1 MLKKIKLNY
10 QQLNVEAID
19 VIKTAAID
27 SINYCLI
34 KYLRH
39 DFGILN
45 LLKMVVNNMIIKTGV
60 CLSPFHYRTHPIT
73 R

>member
-39 DFGILN
+39 DFCILN